1 MKLIIDSNMAKMPGS
16 CHECPLGFGGFC
28 DWAPAETEGVCP
40 DEGRPEWCPIH
51 EAREDVV
58 RCKECTYWDK
68 DDSER
73 ELCMCKVL
81 GTRTMPMWYCWAGL
95 PWEDGETHG

>member
-1 MKLIIDSNMAKMPGS
+1 MKLIIDSDMAKMPGN

-28 DWAPAETEGVCP
+28 DWASAETEGICP

-58 RCKECTYWDK
+58 RCKDCNRYPK
-68 DDSER
+68 LLQLSEGR
-73 ELCMCKVL
+73 FGLVLC
-81 GTRTMPMWYCWAGL
+81 GWGEE
-95 PWEDGETHG
+95 EDEG